1 MRPPALRL
9 HLDGLIVDSFAG
21 GGGASL
27 GIEMATGRSPDV
39 AINHDAEAIAM
50 HAVNHPSTKHYVQDV
65 WAVDPRKACKGQ
77 KVALAWFSP
86 DCFPAGT
93 MILARD
99 GYRPIEEIETGDEV
113 LTHRLR
119 WRKVTNTMRA
129 VKPLVRL
136 RGQGHP
142 GLLVS
147 PEHPFYARHRKDVWN
162 NDPPRGYDR
171 RLGPAAWTRAGDL
184 DRGWYWASP
193 TEFPPADVP
202 PIPVYRTRETT
213 ITDSLLWLAG
223 LYVADGWTRLTET
236 RAELVITCG
245 RHEVEKLR
253 QALSVWPRSGTR
265 SGSDELSF
273 HERETGTA
281 YQFTANHRGLVEW
294 LREHFGHGAAEKRI
308 PGWALGMKGSMRR
321 ALLAGY
327 LSGDGCISE
336 GDGNPLTIATTV
348 SKALAFGVKA
358 LASSL
363 GFSPAVSLRLDQ
375 PDVIQGRKVN
385 VRPAWAVKWRESPD
399 PAHRQT
405 FSDGDGLLWAAVRER
420 EDNVAEAAE
429 VFNLS
434 VEEDESYVA
443 DGILVHNCTFH
454 SKARGG
460 KPFRERNP
468 ARRRRGLAWVVVR
481 WAKAVKPR
489 VIILENVEEFQ
500 DWGPLTEEGQP
511 DPTKRGFTFRR
522 WLAQLRGCGYVV
534 EHRELRA
541 CDYGAPTTRKRLFV
555 IARSD
560 GLPIAWPRP
569 THGKGLL
576 PYRTAAE
583 CMQWELTCPSIF
595 ERKKPLAE
603 NTLKRIARGL
613 KRYVIDA
620 PEPFIIPLTHHGDRR
635 AHPMDEPMPTI
646 TGAHRGEHAL
656 ITPYLAGVG
665 GPEYSGKPTAAD
677 RPMGSLMT
685 ENHRAIVE
693 PFLVRTAH
701 GEQDASG
708 KKRGRGEHDV
718 GEPLPTVLASND
730 YALTAAYLARIGQTG
745 GNGKYV
751 NDAREPVGAI
761 TTKAEH
767 LVIAAGL
774 IHRGNGER
782 EGQDPRIY
790 DLDKPHPTV
799 MAEGIKTGLVAA
811 FIARHYGGPR
821 QVDGADPQLP
831 LPTIT
836 ATDHHA
842 LVASHLLKLRGDP
855 KDHPNTAQDA
865 RAPLP
870 TITASGNHIAEVRAF
885 LIKYYGTDQDPQLSM
900 PLHTVTTKDRFGLV
914 TVQGAEYVIADIGM
928 RMLVPRELFR
938 AQGFPDSYRIEFDVA
953 GKPLTKGAQVRMCGN
968 SVVPPLAAALVRAQF
983 AEREQSEVA

>member
-50 HAVNHPSTKHYVQDV
+50 HAVNHPSTQHYVQDV

-86 DCFPAGT
+86 D
-93 MILARD
+93 
-99 GYRPIEEIETGDEV
+99 
-113 LTHRLR
+113 
-119 WRKVTNTMRA
+119 
-129 VKPLVRL
+129 
-136 RGQGHP
+136 
-142 GLLVS
+142 
-147 PEHPFYARHRKDVWN
+147 
-162 NDPPRGYDR
+162 
-171 RLGPAAWTRAGDL
+171 
-184 DRGWYWASP
+184 
-193 TEFPPADVP
+193 
-202 PIPVYRTRETT
+202 
-213 ITDSLLWLAG
+213 
-223 LYVADGWTRLTET
+223 
-236 RAELVITCG
+236 
-245 RHEVEKLR
+245 
-253 QALSVWPRSGTR
+253 
-265 SGSDELSF
+265 
-273 HERETGTA
+273 
-281 YQFTANHRGLVEW
+281 
-294 LREHFGHGAAEKRI
+294 
-308 PGWALGMKGSMRR
+308 
-321 ALLAGY
+321 
-327 LSGDGCISE
+327 
-336 GDGNPLTIATTV
+336 
-348 SKALAFGVKA
+348 
-358 LASSL
+358 
-363 GFSPAVSLRLDQ
+363 
-375 PDVIQGRKVN
+375 
-385 VRPAWAVKWRESPD
+385 
-399 PAHRQT
+399 
-405 FSDGDGLLWAAVRER
+405 
-420 EDNVAEAAE
+420 
-429 VFNLS
+429 
-434 VEEDESYVA
+434 
-443 DGILVHNCTFH
+443 CTFH

-511 DPTKRGFTFRR
+511 DATKRGFTFRR
-522 WLAQLRGCGYVV
+522 WLAQLRNAGYVV

-560 GLPIAWPRP
+560 GLPVVWPKA

-620 PEPFIIPLTHHGDRR
+620 PEPFVIPLTHHGERR
-635 AHPMDEPMPTI
+635 AHPMNEPMPTI

-665 GPEYSGKPTAAD
+665 GRKGQSPETPVDQPYHTITAKADTVLVAPILDRYFSEREPYVRGMKPVT
-677 RPMGSLMT
+677 
-685 ENHRAIVE
+685 
-693 PFLVRTAH
+693 
-701 GEQDASG
+701 
-708 KKRGRGEHDV
+708 
-718 GEPLPTVLASND
+718 EPLPTITTEGNHSTLV
-730 YALTAAYLARIGQTG
+730 AAYLARIGQTG
-745 GNGKYV
+745 SNSKCT
-751 NDAREPVGAI
+751 NSADEPVTTV

-811 FIARHYGGPR
+811 FIARHYGGHEN
-821 QVDGADPQLP
+821 DGADPQMP

-842 LVASHLLKLRGDP
+842 LVSSHLLHLRGDP
-855 KDHPNTAQDA
+855 NSHPNTSQDV
-865 RAPLP
+865 RAPVP
-870 TITASGNHIAEVRAF
+870 CITANGNHIAEVRAF
-885 LIKYYGTDQDPQLSM
+885 LIAYFGSERDGGQLTLPM
-900 PLHTVTTKDRFGLV
+900 RTVTTKDRFGLV
-914 TVQGAEYVIADIGM
+914 TVAGHEYVIADIGM
-928 RMLVPRELFR
+928 RMLIPRELFR

-983 AEREQSEVA
+983 AERVQSSEVA